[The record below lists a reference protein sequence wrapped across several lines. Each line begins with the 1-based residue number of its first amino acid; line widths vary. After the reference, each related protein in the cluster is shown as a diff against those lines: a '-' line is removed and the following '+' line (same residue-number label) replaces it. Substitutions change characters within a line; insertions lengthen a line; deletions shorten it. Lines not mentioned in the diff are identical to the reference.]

1 MKLQLELREELGNIS
16 SFNSMTHDASTKHLG
31 TVELC
36 FTESHLESNEP
47 GVTEVKRPKCDS
59 ELSCSIFRSIW
70 SSGLLCPFE

>member
-1 MKLQLELREELGNIS
+1 MKLQLELREELWDIS
-16 SFNSMTHDASTKHLG
+16 SFNSMMHDASTKHLG

-59 ELSCSIFRSIW
+59 ELK
-70 SSGLLCPFE
+70 LLHLQEHLELRATLSF